1 MRKFEKAAELVKLTA
16 AEREVFE
23 PFIVT
28 GFDLYSIGSTKFRNG
43 AFVGIPINYTYTA
56 ADEIPRTEITVKGYD
71 QVDWSSKGGELLQEA
86 LILTENEQ
94 VFGIA
99 REMMEL
105 RTNNVLINS
114 ILACSSILVYF
125 SITNGLNQKQQLYG
139 RPISLRVILYT
150 LTGLFVTGSYCF
162 AKDMLRVSTEEEID
176 ETLASVGKEYAE
188 AGVGFY
194 DKILKKN
201 MAIRHLTGS
210 NQFTALGNIND
221 YFRTVT
227 TPLTYRKAFFESIV
241 KKLNDE
247 SNAQTEKIE
256 T

>member
-1 MRKFEKAAELVKLTA
+1 MGKFEKAATLVQLTD
-16 AEREVFE
+16 AERSVFE

-28 GFDLYSIGSTKFRNG
+28 GFDLYSIGSTNFRYG
-43 AFVGIPINYTYTA
+43 ALVGIPINYTYTA

-71 QVDWSSKGGELLQEA
+71 QVNWSSKGGELLQEG
-86 LILTENEQ
+86 LILNENEQ

-105 RTNNVLINS
+105 RSNNILMNS
-114 ILACSSILVYF
+114 ILACSSILAYYTATTG
-125 SITNGLNQKQQLYG
+125 INQKQQLYS
-139 RPISLRVILYT
+139 RPLSLRVILYT
-150 LTGLFVTGSYCF
+150 LTGLFIGGTYCLV
-162 AKDMLRVSTEEEID
+162 KDMMRSYTEGSID
-176 ETLASVGKEYAE
+176 NFLANSGKEYAE

-221 YFRTVT
+221 YFRTVS
-227 TPLTYRKAFFESIV
+227 TPLTQRKAFFEHSL
-241 KKLNDE
+241 KQM
-247 SNAQTEKIE
+247 NAVEEKSVE
-256 T
+256 VA